1 MFVVN
6 IYHIDILWY
15 DCEIKTDESRW
26 FSICEIYMYVCVNTH
41 IHIYIH
47 IYSHRPK
54 DESARR
60 IVRLAGVADRKL
72 RRHGS
77 TIARVDSY
85 CYRYRKRP
93 IHPIAKLY
101 T

>member
-1 MFVVN
+1 MFV
-6 IYHIDILWY
+6 
-15 DCEIKTDESRW
+15 
-26 FSICEIYMYVCVNTH
+26 VNTH
-41 IHIYIH
+41 IHIYIY

-93 IHPIAKLY
+93 IHPIAKLNIPNTY
-101 T
+101 NIYYICLYIYVCTHKRTPTLNT